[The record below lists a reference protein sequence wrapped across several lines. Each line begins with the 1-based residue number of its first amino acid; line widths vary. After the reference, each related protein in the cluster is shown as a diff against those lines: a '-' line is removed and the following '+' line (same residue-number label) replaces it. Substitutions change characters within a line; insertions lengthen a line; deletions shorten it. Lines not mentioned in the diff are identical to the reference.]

1 MTRLTL
7 IELSH
12 VSGGGAA
19 WDAYVQRKV
28 AARQGDWR
36 TVICAGA
43 AAKGGDDMAHQ
54 TYKERATDADGIRG
68 GDMLEG
74 LCLAG
79 KTLPVGTPA
88 FPFGAHKK

>member
-1 MTRLTL
+1 MIDLTL
-7 IELSH
+7 TELSH
-12 VSGGGAA
+12 VTGGGAA

-36 TVICAGA
+36 TIVCGGA
-43 AAKGGDDMAHQ
+43 ATQGGEDVARQ
-54 TYKERATDADGIRG
+54 TYKQRATDTDAIRG

-74 LCLAG
+74 LCLGG
-79 KTLPVGTPA
+79 KTLPKGTPA